1 MDEFGENRQMPS
13 GRTPVLSVV
22 VPIYNEQDALPF
34 TVERLRTILDGMGVS
49 YEVVGVDDGSTDATA
64 GVLARFRAEWPQLRV
79 ITFRRNS
86 GHQTALTAG
95 LHNAF
100 GEYVVSIDADLQDP
114 PDKIPAMLELALARK
129 LDVVYGVRSDRSTD
143 TVFKRATA
151 GLYYRMM
158 RSLVGNKMP
167 SQ

>member
-22 VPIYNEQDALPF
+22 IPIYNEQDALPF

-79 ITFRRNS
+79 ITFRRTPPS
-86 GHQTALTAG
+86 GGRSQPVCTTPSASTSSPSTPTCRTAG
-95 LHNAF
+95 RRF
-100 GEYVVSIDADLQDP
+100 RPCSS
-114 PDKIPAMLELALARK
+114 LALAQK

-143 TVFKRATA
+143 TVFQA
-151 GLYYRMM
+151 GHRGPVL
-158 RSLVGNKMP
+158 P
-167 SQ
+167 P